1 MNDVLK
7 NRVDRF
13 YPEGPMTQMP
23 NSPQAILEQKQREEA
38 RDKVLKEH
46 AEKKTAAQIAKLKA
60 EAIARARVER
70 ARSGEQSVAAQEAER
85 KARLLEAIE
94 MQAAEEEAPQ
104 RAIIET
110 AAKAA
115 ASPIVSTPVVPSVSP
130 IAVKHSVGSTP
141 AVKAAK
147 ELLTMNSTSRAD
159 VQRLL
164 TNLNINMNLQLTK
177 TDTAN
182 LLACLLTCNEQQL
195 FALERNPK
203 VPIAIKIVIKRLRE
217 DAAQGNMSALERIW
231 DRVFGKAAMSLDLPE
246 QATAAGIIPNTPIS
260 REAYVVIRE
269 TLLK

>member
-1 MNDVLK
+1 MENVLK

-13 YPEGPMTQMP
+13 YPESPAAQIP

-38 RDKVLKEH
+38 KNKVLKALEK
-46 AEKKTAAQIAKLKA
+46 KKTAAQIAKLKA
-60 EAIARARVER
+60 EAIAKARVER
-70 ARSGEQSVAAQEAER
+70 ARSGEQSAAAQEAER
-85 KARLLEAIE
+85 KAHLLEAIE

-115 ASPIVSTPVVPSVSP
+115 AISTSKPVLASPSKTPV
-130 IAVKHSVGSTP
+130 IT
-141 AVKAAK
+141 AAK
-147 ELLTMNSTSRAD
+147 ELLAMQGTTRAD

-195 FALERNPK
+195 YALEQNPK
-203 VPIAIKIVIKRLRE
+203 VPIAIKIVIKRLKE
-217 DAAQGNMSALERIW
+217 DVKQGNMNALERIW

-246 QATAAGIIPNTPIS
+246 QATATGIIPNTPIS